1 MLKRKTFIIL
11 LISTSIAVNLSAQQ
25 VRLDNLKEQY
35 SKDNL
40 LKMHGGV
47 SANTVFY
54 NGDNAG
60 HPPFTWV
67 LSGNVNIS
75 VFNQLNLPFG
85 FNFNNL
91 GGNYSYPTMPNR
103 LSLHPVYKWAT
114 AHIGDVAMA
123 FSPYTLNGHQFTGGG
138 VELAPDRLP
147 LKVSAMYGRL
157 LRATDYNPAERLNMP
172 AYRRTGYGV
181 KAEYTGAKYSAGMS
195 LFSAR
200 DWEKSLPNLPDSIG
214 LSPQGNLAASL
225 NLGLKLIKNL
235 TLSAEYGVS
244 LLTRD
249 LRTGNGGAS
258 FFDQLTSR
266 NPSSETFH
274 AIRADISYQL
284 KKNSFGFG
292 YERIDPGYRSLG
304 AYYFTNDL
312 ENFTLNFARPF
323 LRDKLTLAT
332 NVGIQHD
339 NLDSNKSENNLR
351 FVGALNLNWI
361 PVEQLNLSFAYSN
374 FQTYTNIRSQFDYIN
389 EITDYDNLDTLN
401 FTQLSQSIA
410 INAGWNFGSS
420 EQRKH
425 SLGLNLNWQEAA
437 DSQNGTVRTG
447 GASQLYNMAGN
458 YGLILVPQNLQINT
472 SANLTYNT
480 VGYSNTLTYG
490 PNLGITARLF
500 NKSLTAGASASYNRS
515 RDRSKSL
522 QTDNSAGDGSV
533 VNLRGNLAY
542 QLLKKHNFSLVLIN
556 QNRQTTN
563 RPKSKN
569 ITVTLSYTYGF

>member
-75 VFNQLNLPFG
+75 VFNQLNFPFG

>member
-75 VFNQLNLPFG
+75 VFNQLNFPFG

-249 LRTGNGGAS
+249 LQTGNGGAS

>member
-54 NGDNAG
+54 NGDNAA